1 MSPFRSPF
9 TTVGTGVPD
18 ANGVG
23 CTGPGNVCPD
33 FRPFQRTGKET
44 LTDYEI
50 GAKTDWAIGTVRGR
64 LNLAA
69 FLSKYQDALQF
80 FNIVG
85 TGKIGRASCRERVS
99 QYVEISVVAG

>member
-69 FLSKYQDALQF
+69 FLSKYQDELQF

-85 TGKIGRASCRERVS
+85 TGIYQSAPAAPPNTAIDRK
-99 QYVEISVVAG
+99 SVV